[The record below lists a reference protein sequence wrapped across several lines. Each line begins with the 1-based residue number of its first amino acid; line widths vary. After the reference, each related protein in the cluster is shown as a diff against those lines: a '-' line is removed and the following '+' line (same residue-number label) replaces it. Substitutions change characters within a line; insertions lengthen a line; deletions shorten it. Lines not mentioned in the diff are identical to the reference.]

1 MAEEAK
7 PYLNARLRNP
17 LESVPQNKKLDK
29 PEKVDWFGG
38 ACAIVAVVV
47 AAVELVVLLL
57 DKAGYPNI

>member
-17 LESVPQNKKLDK
+17 LESVPQSKKSDK

-57 DKAGYPNI
+57 DKAGYLNI